1 LKSEVFLILKTDLP
15 YIRQATTPMQN
26 ILLAITPEQKTWLDA
41 KAKELGIS
49 RTELI
54 RRILDDL
61 MGKTLR

>member
-1 LKSEVFLILKTDLP
+1 MK
-15 YIRQATTPMQN
+15 N
-26 ILLAITPEQKTWLDA
+26 ILLAITTEQKTWLDA
-41 KAKELGIS
+41 KSKELGIS